1 MPEGPVHVIIGASL
15 AGAKAA
21 ETLRDEGFG
30 GPIVLLGTEAD
41 RPYERPPL
49 SKGYLLGKADRP
61 SLFVHDEHWYAGHQ
75 VDLRLGVTAVG
86 IDRAARRVD
95 LDTGDA
101 VGYDRL
107 LLTTGAYPRM
117 LQVPGGDL
125 DGVHYLRTTAESE
138 ALATALA
145 PIPGEETRVVIV
157 GGGWIGLEVAAA
169 AREKGCTVT
178 VLEPEDTPLHRQ
190 VGPELGQRFA
200 DLHRE
205 HGVQFRLGDSAR
217 EFRGDEGRVIAVL
230 TAEGAELP
238 ADVVVIA
245 IGAAPNVA
253 LAREAGLEVAAPEA
267 GDGVLVDAA
276 LRTSDPDIFAAG
288 DVASVAHPLLGRRVR
303 VEHWANALHGGPAA
317 ARSMLGQAV
326 SYDRVP
332 YFFSDQYDLG
342 METSGLPEPGHYDQV
357 VYRGDP
363 ATLEFVAFWLS
374 GGAVV
379 AGMNV
384 NVWDVTD
391 DIQALIRAG
400 YAGTPVD
407 TARLADPGVPLAEAL
422 AGR

>member
-1 MPEGPVHVIIGASL
+1 MPEGQAYVIIGASL

-21 ETLRDEGFG
+21 ETLREDGFDG
-30 GPIVLLGTEAD
+30 TIVLLGTEPE

-49 SKGYLLGKADRP
+49 SKGYLLGKADKS
-61 SLFVHDEHWYAGHQ
+61 SLYVHEEHWYGGHQ
-75 VDLRLGVTAVG
+75 VDLRLGVTATG
-86 IDRAARRVD
+86 IDRAARRVS
-95 LDTGDA
+95 LDDGGE

-107 LLTTGAYPRM
+107 LITTGAHPRA

-138 ALATALA
+138 ALATALV
-145 PIPGEETRVVIV
+145 PVPGEETRVVIV

-169 AREKGCTVT
+169 AREKGCAVT
-178 VLEPEDTPLHRQ
+178 VLEPEPTPLHRQ
-190 VGPELGQRFA
+190 IGPELGERFA
-200 DLHRE
+200 ELHRA
-205 HGVQFRLGDSAR
+205 HGVEFRLGDSAR
-217 EFRGDEGRVIAVL
+217 ELRGQDGRVTAVL
-230 TAEGAELP
+230 TADGAELP
-238 ADVVVIA
+238 ADVVVVA
-245 IGAAPNVA
+245 IGAVPNVA
-253 LAREAGLEVAAPEA
+253 LAEAAGLEV
-267 GDGVLVDAA
+267 GNGVLVDAA
-276 LRTSDPDIFAAG
+276 LRTSDPGIFAAG
-288 DVASVAHPLLGRRVR
+288 DVASVDHPLMGRRVR

-317 ARSMLGQAV
+317 ARSMLGQPV

-342 METSGLPEPGHYDQV
+342 MECSGLPEPGHYDEV

-391 DIQALIRAG
+391 DIQALIRGG
-400 YAGTPVD
+400 YAGARVD
-407 TARLADPGVPLAEAL
+407 TARLADPGVPLAAVL
-422 AGR
+422 G

>member
-1 MPEGPVHVIIGASL
+1 MPEGPAYVIIGASL

-30 GPIVLLGTEAD
+30 GSIVLLGTEAD

-49 SKGYLLGKADRP
+49 SKGYLLGKADRA

-75 VDLRLGVTAVG
+75 VDLRLGVTATG
-86 IDRAARRVD
+86 IDRQARRVG

-107 LLTTGAYPRM
+107 LLTTGAHPRV
-117 LQVPGGDL
+117 LEVPGGDL
-125 DGVHYLRTTAESE
+125 DGVHYLRTVAESE

-145 PIPGEETRVVIV
+145 PMPGEETRVVIV

-178 VLEPEDTPLHRQ
+178 VLEPEPTPLHRQ
-190 VGPELGQRFA
+190 VGPELGQLFA

-205 HGVQFRLGDSAR
+205 HGVEFRLGDSAR
-217 EFRGDEGRVIAVL
+217 EFRGDEGRVTEVL

-238 ADVVVIA
+238 ADVVVVA
-245 IGAAPNVA
+245 IGAAPSVA
-253 LAREAGLEVAAPEA
+253 LAEAAGLEVAAPGA
-267 GDGVLVDAA
+267 GGGVLVDAA
-276 LRTSDPDIFAAG
+276 LATSDPDIFAAG
-288 DVASVAHPLLGRRVR
+288 DVANVDHPLLGRRVR

-317 ARSMLGQAV
+317 ARSMLGQPV

-342 METSGLPEPGHYDQV
+342 METSGLPEPGYYDEV

-363 ATLEFVAFWLS
+363 ATLEFIAFWLS

-384 NVWDVTD
+384 NVWDVTG

-407 TARLADPGVPLAEAL
+407 AARLADPGVPLAEVL
-422 AGR
+422 G

>member
-1 MPEGPVHVIIGASL
+1 MPEGPAYVIIGASL

-21 ETLRDEGFG
+21 ETLREDGFG
-30 GPIVLLGTEAD
+30 GPIVLLGTETE

-49 SKGYLLGKADRP
+49 SKGYLLGQADKA
-61 SLFVHDEHWYAGHQ
+61 SLYVHDEHWYSRHQ
-75 VDLRLGVTAVG
+75 VDLRSGVTAVA
-86 IDRAARRVD
+86 IDRAAHRVD
-95 LDTGDA
+95 LDNGGA
-101 VGYDRL
+101 VGYERL
-107 LLTTGAYPRM
+107 LLTPGSHPRV
-117 LQVPGGDL
+117 LQVPGADL
-125 DGVHYLRTTAESE
+125 DGVHYLRTAADSE

-169 AREKGCTVT
+169 AREKGGTVT
-178 VLEPEDTPLHRQ
+178 VLEPEPTPLHRQ

-200 DLHRE
+200 DLHRA
-205 HGVQFRLGDSAR
+205 HGVEFRLGDSAL
-217 EFRGDEGRVIAVL
+217 ELRGHEGRVTAVL
-230 TAEGAELP
+230 TSEGAEVP
-238 ADVVVIA
+238 ADVVVVA
-245 IGAAPNVA
+245 IGAAPNVG
-253 LAREAGLEVAAPEA
+253 LAEQAGLEVSN
-267 GDGVLVDAA
+267 GVVVDAA

-288 DVASVAHPLLGRRVR
+288 DVANVPHPLLGRRVR

-317 ARSMLGQAV
+317 ARSMLGQPV

-342 METSGLPEPGHYDQV
+342 METSGLPEPGYYDQV

-363 ATLEFVAFWLS
+363 ATLEFIAFWLS

-400 YAGTPVD
+400 YAGTAVD
-407 TARLADPGVPLAEAL
+407 AARLADPGVPLAELL
-422 AGR
+422 A

>member
-1 MPEGPVHVIIGASL
+1 MPEGPAYVIIGASL

-21 ETLRDEGFG
+21 ETLREDGFG
-30 GPIVLLGTEAD
+30 GTIVLVGTEAD

-49 SKGYLLGKADRP
+49 SKGYLLGKADRS

-75 VDLRLGVTAVG
+75 VDLRLGVTATG
-86 IDRAARRVD
+86 IDRQARRVD

-107 LLTTGAYPRM
+107 LLTTGSHPRV
-117 LQVPGGDL
+117 LEVPGGGL
-125 DGVHYLRTTAESE
+125 DGVHYLRTVAESE

-145 PIPGEETRVVIV
+145 TMPGEETRVVIV

-169 AREKGCTVT
+169 AREKDCSVT
-178 VLEPEDTPLHRQ
+178 VLEPEATPLHRQ

-205 HGVQFRLGDSAR
+205 HGVEFRLGDSAR
-217 EFRGDEGRVIAVL
+217 EFRAEEGRVIAVL

-238 ADVVVIA
+238 ADVVVVA
-245 IGAAPNVA
+245 IGAAPNTG
-253 LAREAGLEVAAPEA
+253 LAEAAGLEVAAPGA
-267 GDGVLVDAA
+267 GGGVLVDAA
-276 LRTSDPDIFAAG
+276 LTTSDPDIFAAG

-317 ARSMLGQAV
+317 ARSMLGQPV

-342 METSGLPEPGHYDQV
+342 METSGLPEPGYYDQV

-363 ATLEFVAFWLS
+363 GTLEFIAFWLS

-391 DIQALIRAG
+391 DIQALVRAG

-407 TARLADPGVPLAEAL
+407 AARLADPGVPLAEVL
-422 AGR
+422 G

>member
-1 MPEGPVHVIIGASL
+1 MPEGPAYVIIGASL

-21 ETLRDEGFG
+21 ETLRGDGFG

-49 SKGYLLGKADRP
+49 SKGYLLGKADRS

-86 IDRAARRVD
+86 IDREGRQVN
-95 LDTGDA
+95 LDTGDS
-101 VGYDRL
+101 VGYGRL
-107 LLTTGAYPRM
+107 LLTTGASPRV
-117 LQVPGGDL
+117 LPVPGADL

-145 PIPGEETRVVIV
+145 PIPGEGTRVVIV

-169 AREKGCTVT
+169 AREKGCAVT
-178 VLEPEDTPLHRQ
+178 VLEPEPTPLHRQ

-205 HGVQFRLGDSAR
+205 HGVEFRLGDSAR
-217 EFRGDEGRVIAVL
+217 EFRGGEEGRVTAVL
-230 TAEGAELP
+230 TSEGAELP
-238 ADVVVIA
+238 ADVVVVA

-253 LAREAGLEVAAPEA
+253 VAETAGLELATPEA
-267 GDGVLVDAA
+267 GGGVLVDAA

-288 DVASVAHPLLGRRVR
+288 DVANVAHPLLGRRVR

-317 ARSMLGQAV
+317 ARSMLGQPV

-363 ATLEFVAFWLS
+363 ATLEFIAFWLS

-400 YAGTPVD
+400 YGGTPVD
-407 TARLADPGVPLAEAL
+407 AAP
-422 AGR
+422 AGRPRRAPG